1 MTDTRVAAHETRTH
15 RRIKYLSGLVWHAGA
30 FLIINASFWLADV
43 TLGQPGVQWAFW
55 ITAFWGF
62 ALAFH
67 TLAFYVDSLQLEEW
81 RARQFFND
89 QPDDEPD
96 Y

>member
-1 MTDTRVAAHETRTH
+1 MADTQVAAHETRAH
-15 RRIKYLSGLVWHAGA
+15 RRVKYLSGLVWHARS
-30 FLIINASFWLADV
+30 FLIINAFFWLADL
-43 TLGQPGVQWAFW
+43 TLGQAGIQWAFW

-81 RARQFFND
+81 RARQFFD
-89 QPDDEPD
+89 DGHHRQPD